1 MMKRVLV
8 VLLLS
13 CAMPCLAVDLRNTAW
28 YGSGTMTISLN
39 GQSDSQPID
48 GVIAFIGNSPK
59 KGLAAASDIP
69 CKWTSKSVSSPAFT
83 LIPLKSAAEQIAQG
97 VRVELPGATV
107 KVNPMPTQG
116 TASLQAGTIAYSLR
130 FKVSIK
136 YLGTRFS
143 GFATIT
149 QSGYRIAALSASD
162 QRSELLPRVNKAIA
176 DALGR

>member
-28 YGSGTMTISLN
+28 YGNGTMTISLN
-39 GQSDSQPID
+39 GQSESQPIE
-48 GVIAFIGNSPK
+48 GVIAFTGNSPK
-59 KGLAAASDIP
+59 KGFAAASDIP

-83 LIPLKSAAEQIAQG
+83 LIPLESAAQQLAQG
-97 VRVELPGATV
+97 IRVELPGAMV
-107 KVNPMPTQG
+107 KVSPTPTRG

-130 FKVSIK
+130 FKISIK

-143 GFATIT
+143 GFVTIT
-149 QSGYRIAALSASD
+149 QSGYRIAALTASD
-162 QRSELLPRVNKAIA
+162 QQIELLPKVNKAIA